1 MIYLLQADSA
11 FFKKDY
17 SKAHENYESGN
28 KLIVRARASRGVD
41 KDDIAYEMKTW
52 ECYSKGKLILC
63 EALLAEKLDKKL
75 TLLNEARRYFEEF
88 YELRKNDE
96 DRINAVLASL
106 HMKLLNYYTGV
117 AKAQKFKER
126 LSLYK
131 KHLLH
136 ARTDL
141 ATVHFFSRMF
151 EEELDDL
158 QNEIDDITKRRIVNR
173 ADWYWDKGSHYITQ
187 SEFQLSGKYF
197 GIASRYYSRAS
208 EICSEFLEQR
218 LYIALSKITLASQY
232 ESKGNE
238 LYKRKD
244 EPLKASKVFLEARD
258 IVDEALGLLA
268 TIQNEYL
275 IKSMTAQ
282 RAYYEALAKQTEG
295 IHLFDKEEFQTALEV
310 FKESLNKYNEATN
323 VATENKLDTL
333 LVFINRSKS
342 EVEGYI
348 SMTKAML

>member
-1 MIYLLQADSA
+1 M
-11 FFKKDY
+11 
-17 SKAHENYESGN
+17 
-28 KLIVRARASRGVD
+28 
-41 KDDIAYEMKTW
+41 
-52 ECYSKGKLILC
+52 
-63 EALLAEKLDKKL
+63 
-75 TLLNEARRYFEEF
+75 
-88 YELRKNDE
+88 
-96 DRINAVLASL
+96 
-106 HMKLLNYYTGV
+106 
-117 AKAQKFKER
+117 
-126 LSLYK
+126 
-131 KHLLH
+131 
-136 ARTDL
+136 
-141 ATVHFFSRMF
+141 
-151 EEELDDL
+151 
-158 QNEIDDITKRRIVNR
+158 
-173 ADWYWDKGSHYITQ
+173 
-187 SEFQLSGKYF
+187 
-197 GIASRYYSRAS
+197 
-208 EICSEFLEQR
+208 
-218 LYIALSKITLASQY
+218 
-232 ESKGNE
+232 
-238 LYKRKD
+238 YKRKD